1 MLGGE
6 GPASPID
13 VGGHFILNEYA
24 QRFNALVLSIEH
36 RFYGKSVPTR
46 DLSNANLRFLN
57 SEQAY
62 HLPPEPHTRCIPHI
76 PSLFVARACAAVRR
90 LADFAVFRQYISE
103 KLALPK
109 TTKWVAFGGS
119 YSGAL
124 SAWFRLKYP
133 HLVDGSLATS
143 APIKAQLDFSEYN
156 EVVQRSLG
164 ACHAAFHA
172 TRVHAC
178 VCAAY
183 AECMMRARGCVCRVL
198 RG

>member
-1 MLGGE
+1 M
-6 GPASPID
+6 S
-13 VGGHFILNEYA
+13 
-24 QRFNALVLSIEH
+24 
-36 RFYGKSVPTR
+36 
-46 DLSNANLRFLN
+46 
-57 SEQAY
+57 
-62 HLPPEPHTRCIPHI
+62 
-76 PSLFVARACAAVRR
+76 RACAAVRR
-90 LADFAVFRQYISE
+90 LADFAMFRQYISE

-143 APIKAQLDFSEYN
+143 APVKAQLDFSEYN

-172 TRVHAC
+172 TRARAC
-178 VCAAY
+178 VC
-183 AECMMRARGCVCRVL
+183 GVC
-198 RG
+198 

>member
-1 MLGGE
+1 
-6 GPASPID
+6 
-13 VGGHFILNEYA
+13 
-24 QRFNALVLSIEH
+24 
-36 RFYGKSVPTR
+36 
-46 DLSNANLRFLN
+46 
-57 SEQAY
+57 
-62 HLPPEPHTRCIPHI
+62 
-76 PSLFVARACAAVRR
+76 VRR

-143 APIKAQLDFSEYN
+143 APVKAQLDFSEYN

-164 ACHAAFHA
+164 ACHALYMPHA
-172 TRVHAC
+172 LV
-178 VCAAY
+178 VCAAC
-183 AECMMRARGCVCRVL
+183 A
-198 RG
+198 

>member
-62 HLPPEPHTRCIPHI
+62 HLP
-76 PSLFVARACAAVRR
+76 S
-90 LADFAVFRQYISE
+90 
-103 KLALPK
+103 
-109 TTKWVAFGGS
+109 
-119 YSGAL
+119 
-124 SAWFRLKYP
+124 
-133 HLVDGSLATS
+133 
-143 APIKAQLDFSEYN
+143 
-156 EVVQRSLG
+156 
-164 ACHAAFHA
+164 
-172 TRVHAC
+172 
-178 VCAAY
+178 
-183 AECMMRARGCVCRVL
+183 
-198 RG
+198 